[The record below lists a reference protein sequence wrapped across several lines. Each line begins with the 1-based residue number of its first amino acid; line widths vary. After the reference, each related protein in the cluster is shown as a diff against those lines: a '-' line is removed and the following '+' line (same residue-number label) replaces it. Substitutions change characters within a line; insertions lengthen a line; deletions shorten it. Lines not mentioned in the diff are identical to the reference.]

1 MFSVKNEFL
10 KVNFQKKTFR
20 FRLKKKLIEKKIQQ
34 ISEKLFIKFIQFI
47 FFSDKYTLLFIKF
60 LLYNL
65 LKMFT
70 GKL

>member
-20 FRLKKKLIEKKIQQ
+20 FRLKKKLTEK
-34 ISEKLFIKFIQFI
+34 KLFIKFIQFI